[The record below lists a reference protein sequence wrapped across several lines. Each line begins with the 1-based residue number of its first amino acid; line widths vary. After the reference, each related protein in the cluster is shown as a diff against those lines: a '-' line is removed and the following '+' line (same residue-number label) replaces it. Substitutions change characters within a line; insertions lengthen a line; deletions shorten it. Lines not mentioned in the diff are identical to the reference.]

1 MIHLLWML
9 PVAAVL
15 VLSVWIGIPH
25 ALRKRAESRLRARC
39 RDRGV
44 IVLTYDDGPGAELTP
59 RLLQLLDEH
68 EASATFF
75 LLGVRAEACPDVVDR
90 LVSSG
95 HEVATHSHSHRNAW
109 KTDPFTIARDLT
121 QGWDPLERRLGRPL
135 AFRPPYG
142 KATLASML
150 QAGRAGRTLAW
161 WTHDS
166 GDTWR
171 ELPSVGSVIDRLKA
185 DRGGVV
191 LLHDFDQQ
199 RSPER
204 VEYVVELTRAVLEFA
219 DEQSM
224 RVMSYAA
231 LERDAP

>member
-95 HEVATHSHSHRNAW
+95 HEVATHSHSHRNDW
-109 KTDPFTIARDLT
+109 KTDPF
-121 QGWDPLERRLGRPL
+121 
-135 AFRPPYG
+135 
-142 KATLASML
+142 
-150 QAGRAGRTLAW
+150 
-161 WTHDS
+161 
-166 GDTWR
+166 
-171 ELPSVGSVIDRLKA
+171 DRLKA